1 MNGRKH
7 LLVACSCLF
16 AWTFIAH
23 VPLGGQ
29 VFTGDIVGV
38 VTDQTGAVVP
48 NATITLRNQQTNI
61 KLETTSGNDGT
72 YVFSSLTPATYEVT
86 ATAAGFKRFVSPDN
100 ILRVGT
106 RLTVDIRMEL
116 GDVTTSV
123 EVTAAA
129 ALVKPDD
136 ITVGQVITERSIVA
150 LPLNGRNFLQLAQ
163 LSPGVT
169 EIGSAISPSTDWVGR
184 GGVALVVSG
193 LRETDT
199 SYLLDGVETR
209 SPRWGNTGFRPS
221 VEAIQEFNVQR
232 NAFTADQGWGTTV
245 VNTMIRSGTNEY
257 HGSVFHFIRNDALD
271 ARNFFDYAP
280 KKPPYKQNQWGVTFG
295 GPIMKDKLFFFFDH
309 EGYRERLSQTY
320 QGKVPTAQELNGVLG
335 TEITDPETGLPFPD
349 NTIPPDRIDP
359 VIKNVIPYYPAPNR
373 PEDPTWNY
381 YRAASRQ
388 VNTDQIHAKVDWVL
402 PNNDR
407 MFARFSWL
415 DDKLN
420 QPSLFEGIGQKRP
433 IGSKNATVSHIHIFT
448 PTLVNEFRVGY
459 NRDLNYSVTFGA
471 FGPDLAKEIGLKNTP
486 TNPANFALPLF
497 SPVGWSGVGQGYTA
511 TLETIDEIY
520 QINENLSYHRGK
532 HDVKVGADIRYNR
545 LYFTGDFPSNP
556 YFTFDGRFT
565 GNSLADFLLGL
576 PSFFEAGA
584 GNSSSHWR
592 RFNYSF
598 FMQDNFKV
606 HPKLSLYFGL
616 RYEYPDPGT
625 ERDDKQGYFDVDQRR
640 ILTIR
645 ADNVRRTLFIPDRNN
660 FGPRFGFAYSPLSK
674 TVLRGGF
681 GVYYDLIAAN
691 ESQFRGILMPPNWQ
705 VNNYTQDTYPVQYR
719 IQDALPDWE
728 FAVNLSP
735 QTVVPIDRT
744 PYVYM
749 YNMNVQ
755 QDFKGVLFEMGYV
768 GSSGHKLNRRFNNN
782 LAPPGTEPLADRRP
796 FSGFGDMLTSQ
807 NDGWSNYNGLNMKV
821 EKSFSKG
828 LLLLAAYTWGK
839 HLDIGGPDEYVHH
852 DRSGTLKDLVGPASI
867 DTRHRLVLSYV
878 YELPIGKGKPALT
891 NASGALDKL
900 VSGWQMTGITTFN
913 SGHPLTPN
921 LQWTGWANIGNRWL
935 EPMICTGP
943 LNNSSLKS
951 NIRNNPYLEPYFN
964 IENTVLP
971 AAGTIGNCG
980 RGGLT
985 GPGVN
990 NWDIGLLKNTSITE
1004 RVNVQFRAE
1013 FFNVWNHAQFGGVA
1027 VNPLWGGYGRVTWAR
1042 APRDIQFGLKV
1053 LF

>member
-1 MNGRKH
+1 MNARRYF
-7 LLVACSCLF
+7 LVAFSCLF
-16 AWTFIAH
+16 AWAFIAD
-23 VPLGGQ
+23 VPLRGQ

-48 NATITLRNQQTNI
+48 QATIALRNQGTNI
-61 KLETTSGNDGT
+61 KLETISESNGT
-72 YVFSSLTPATYEVT
+72 YIFSSLTPATYEVT

-100 ILRVGT
+100 VLRVGS
-106 RLTVDIRMEL
+106 RLTIDIRMVL
-116 GDVTTSV
+116 GDVATSI

-129 ALVKPDD
+129 ELVKPDD

-184 GGVALVVSG
+184 GGVAIVVSG
-193 LRETDT
+193 LRENDT

-221 VEAIQEFNVQR
+221 VDAIQEFNIQR
-232 NAFTADQGWGTTV
+232 NAFTADQGWGATV
-245 VNTMIRSGTNEY
+245 VNTMLRSGTNEY
-257 HGSVFHFIRNDALD
+257 HGSVFEFIRNDALD
-271 ARNFFDYAP
+271 ARNFFDYGA
-280 KKPPYKQNQWGVTFG
+280 KKPPYKQNQYGVTFG
-295 GPIMKDKLFFFFDH
+295 GPIKQDKLFFFFDF

-320 QGKVPTAQELNGVLG
+320 QGKVPTAQELQGVFD

-349 NTIPPDRIDP
+349 NTIPQDRIDP
-359 VIKNVIPYYPAPNR
+359 VIRNVIPYYPAPNR
-373 PEDPTWNY
+373 PEDPAWNY

-420 QPSLFEGIGQKRP
+420 QPDLFEGIGQRRP
-433 IGSKNATVSHIHIFT
+433 LGSKNATVSHIHVFG
-448 PTLVNEFRVGY
+448 PSVVNEFRIGY
-459 NRDLNYSVTFGA
+459 NRDLNYSTMFGA
-471 FGPDLAKEIGLKNTP
+471 YGPDLAKDIGLKNTP
-486 TNPANFALPLF
+486 VNPANFSLPSF
-497 SPVGWSGVGQGYTA
+497 GPVGWSAVGQGYTA
-511 TLETIDEIY
+511 TLETIDEIF
-520 QINENLSYHRGK
+520 QFNENLSYHRGK
-532 HDVKVGADIRYNR
+532 HDIKVGSDIRYNK
-545 LYFTGDFPSNP
+545 LFFNGDFPSNP
-556 YFTFDGRFT
+556 AFRFDGRFT
-565 GNSLADFLLGL
+565 GNGLGDFLLGL

-584 GNSSSHWR
+584 GDSRSNFR
-592 RFNYSF
+592 RLNYSF
-598 FMQDNFKV
+598 YAQDNFKV

-616 RYEYPDPGT
+616 RYEFPDPGT
-625 ERDDKQGYFDVDQRR
+625 ETQDKQGYFDVDLGR

-645 ADNVRRTLFIPDRNN
+645 EDNVRRTLFVPDRNN
-660 FGPRFGFAYSPLSK
+660 FAPRFGFAYSPFSK

-681 GVYYDLIAAN
+681 GVSYDLNSAN
-691 ESQFRGILMPPNWQ
+691 ESQFRGMLMPPNWQ
-705 VNNYTQDTYPVQYR
+705 VNQYTQDIYPVTYR
-719 IQDALPDWE
+719 VQDALPDWT

-735 QTVVPIDRT
+735 QTVVPTDRT

-749 YNMNVQ
+749 YNLNLQ
-755 QDFKGVLFEMGYV
+755 QDFWGVLLEMGYV

-782 LAPPGTEPLADRRP
+782 LAPPGLEPLTDRRP
-796 FSGFGDMLTSQ
+796 FPAFGDILTSQ
-807 NDGWSNYNGLNMKV
+807 NDGWSNYSGLNVKV
-821 EKSFSKG
+821 EKPFSKG
-828 LLLLAAYTWGK
+828 LLLLAAYTYGK
-839 HLDIGGPDEYVHH
+839 HLDTGGPDEYVHH

-878 YELPIGKGKPALT
+878 YELPVGRGKAALGDV
-891 NASGALDKL
+891 AGVADKL
-900 VSGWQMTGITTFN
+900 VSGWQVTGITTFS

-921 LQWTGWANIGNRWL
+921 LQWTGWGNIGGRWL

-951 NIRNNPYLEPYFN
+951 NIRNNAYLEPYFN
-964 IENTVLP
+964 IDNTVLP
-971 AAGTIGNCG
+971 DAGTIGNCG

-990 NWDIGLLKNTSITE
+990 NWDIGLLKNTHVTE
-1004 RVNVQFRAE
+1004 RVNIQFRAE
-1013 FFNVWNHAQFGGVA
+1013 FFNTWNHAQFGGVA
-1027 VNPLWGGYGRVTWAR
+1027 VNPLWGGYGRVNWAR

-1053 LF
+1053 VF